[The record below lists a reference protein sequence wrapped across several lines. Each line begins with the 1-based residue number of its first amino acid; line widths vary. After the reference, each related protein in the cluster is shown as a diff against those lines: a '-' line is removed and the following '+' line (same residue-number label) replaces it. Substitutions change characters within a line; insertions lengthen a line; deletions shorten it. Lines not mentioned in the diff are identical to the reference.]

1 MDNARTQ
8 ASLASGEFGRLSG
21 LSIKALRLYDLSGL
35 LVPDAV
41 DPLTGYRRY
50 APAQIE
56 RARRISLLR
65 QLDMPLS
72 TIAELLDGTNEEAAQ
87 RLDRWWAGQEA
98 SHRDRRGSYD
108 FLRAQLIRGTAGWT
122 PHPVTLTDVADT
134 KLASI
139 RRVVDQA
146 ALVPAIIEGE
156 GELRD
161 FLGRSGVTVAR
172 EHAREH
178 DCGESWVIYHGLVS
192 PDSEAEIEIALPFR
206 GSVEPAGRV
215 AIRMESAHTV
225 AACVIT
231 RGECSYPQ
239 IMLAYEDVALA
250 VPRLGAV
257 NDGPP
262 REVYLGAADTIPA
275 DEPFAQVVQP
285 VRRVS

>member
-8 ASLASGEFGRLSG
+8 ASFASGEFGRLSG

-35 LVPDAV
+35 LTPEAV
-41 DPLTGYRRY
+41 DPVTGYRRY
-50 APAQIE
+50 AAAQLD

-65 QLDMPLS
+65 QLDMPLA
-72 TIAELLDGTNEEAAQ
+72 TIAELLEGTDEEAAD

-108 FLRAQLIRGTAGWT
+108 FLRAHLIRGAASWAT
-122 PHPVTLTDVADT
+122 HPVLLADVPDT

-156 GELRD
+156 GEIRA
-161 FLGRSGVTVAR
+161 FLHRAGATAADGEVL
-172 EHAREH
+172 
-178 DCGESWVIYHGLVS
+178 CGQSWVIYHGLVS
-192 PDSEAEIEIALPFR
+192 PDSEAEIEIALPFQ

-215 AIRMESAHTV
+215 AIRIEPAHTV

-250 VPRLGAV
+250 VPKLGAV
-257 NDGPP
+257 IAGPP
-262 REVYLGAADTIPA
+262 REVYLGDPDRLSA
-275 DEPFAQVVQP
+275 EQPFAQVVQP
-285 VRRVS
+285 VLRVS

>member
-8 ASLASGEFGRLSG
+8 ATLGSGEFGRLSG

-35 LVPDAV
+35 LIPDAV
-41 DPLTGYRRY
+41 DPVTGYRRY
-50 APAQIE
+50 APAQLD

-65 QLDMPLS
+65 QLDMPLA
-72 TIAELLDGTNEEAAQ
+72 TIGELLDGPDEDAAQ

-108 FLRAQLIRGTAGWT
+108 FLRAHLIRGSAPWA
-122 PHPVTLTDVADT
+122 PHPVTLADIADT

-156 GELRD
+156 GELRA
-161 FLGRSGVTVAR
+161 FLGRQSAVIAGAGG
-172 EHAREH
+172 
-178 DCGESWVIYHGLVS
+178 CGESWVIYHGLVS
-192 PDSEAEIEIALPFR
+192 PDSEAEIEIALPFQ

-215 AIRMESAHTV
+215 AIRMEPAHTV

-250 VPRLGAV
+250 VPELGAV
-257 NDGPP
+257 ASGPP
-262 REVYLGAADTIPA
+262 REVYLGSPDSSPA
-275 DEPFAQVVQP
+275 SEPFAHVVQP